1 MNIRKLSI
9 WLTALYLLFNLGT
22 VLADEG
28 MWLPLFISRLNQEDM
43 QKKGL
48 HLTADEIYSVNH
60 SSLKDAI
67 IMLNHGSCT
76 AEVIS
81 DKGLILT
88 NHHCGF
94 EAIQQLS
101 SMENNFLDDGF
112 FAKSIDEEKIVRG
125 MTASFLVRIEDVT
138 AIVLKD
144 INDDTEQAER
154 NKLIETR
161 SDSLEKAAVEKN
173 DYEAR
178 VKSFFSGNEYYL
190 FVYETFSDLRFVGA
204 PPASIGKFGGDTDNW
219 MWPRHTGDFSLFRIY
234 SDPDGKPADYSKDN
248 IPLKPKKSLA
258 VSLDGVKKDDF
269 TMILGYPG
277 STDRYMTSYG
287 LKLAVE
293 STEPA
298 IVKIRE
304 KRLEIME
311 ADMARDSEIRLK
323 YASKHARVSNY
334 YKYFKGQIRGLKR
347 LKVYDKKKAEEDAFT
362 AWVKQDDGRKEKY
375 GKILSDYENV
385 YKQINPYE
393 IASTYINECF
403 FGIEINLLCMRAF
416 NLYSKLK
423 GETQED
429 ITKAADGFKEYA
441 ERYYK
446 NYNVATDKKVF
457 SALMTLY
464 NSDVPPKLQPPYM
477 AEILKKNHGSF
488 ETFANKVFSKSI
500 FADKEK
506 LFAFI
511 DNPSL
516 KVLDKDPAFQLVLN
530 IMRHYMSNVR
540 PQLIA
545 LQSSLDNSDRLR
557 MEGLMAMNPKK
568 QWYSNANSSMRFT
581 YGQVEDYYPQ
591 DAVYY
596 NYFTTLKGVIEKE
609 DSSNF
614 EFVVPK
620 KLKELYKS
628 KDYGQYGE
636 NGVMKVNFLS
646 TNDITGGNSGSPV
659 INGSGELV
667 GCAFD
672 GNWEAMSGD
681 IAFENEIQRTI
692 SVDIRYVLFI
702 IDKFAGAKYLVNEM
716 NLVSHKNDKAQTG
729 KEKVGNGG

>member
-219 MWPRHTGDFSLFRIY
+219 MWPRHTGDFSMFRIY

-258 VSLDGVKKDDF
+258 VSLDGVTKDDF
-269 TMILGYPG
+269 TMILGYHG
-277 STDRYMTSYG
+277 STERYMTSYG
-287 LKLAVE
+287 
-293 STEPA
+293 
-298 IVKIRE
+298 
-304 KRLEIME
+304 
-311 ADMARDSEIRLK
+311 
-323 YASKHARVSNY
+323 
-334 YKYFKGQIRGLKR
+334 
-347 LKVYDKKKAEEDAFT
+347 
-362 AWVKQDDGRKEKY
+362 
-375 GKILSDYENV
+375 
-385 YKQINPYE
+385 
-393 IASTYINECF
+393 
-403 FGIEINLLCMRAF
+403 
-416 NLYSKLK
+416 
-423 GETQED
+423 
-429 ITKAADGFKEYA
+429 
-441 ERYYK
+441 
-446 NYNVATDKKVF
+446 
-457 SALMTLY
+457 
-464 NSDVPPKLQPPYM
+464 
-477 AEILKKNHGSF
+477 
-488 ETFANKVFSKSI
+488 
-500 FADKEK
+500 
-506 LFAFI
+506 
-511 DNPSL
+511 
-516 KVLDKDPAFQLVLN
+516 
-530 IMRHYMSNVR
+530 
-540 PQLIA
+540 
-545 LQSSLDNSDRLR
+545 
-557 MEGLMAMNPKK
+557 
-568 QWYSNANSSMRFT
+568 
-581 YGQVEDYYPQ
+581 
-591 DAVYY
+591 
-596 NYFTTLKGVIEKE
+596 
-609 DSSNF
+609 
-614 EFVVPK
+614 
-620 KLKELYKS
+620 
-628 KDYGQYGE
+628 
-636 NGVMKVNFLS
+636 
-646 TNDITGGNSGSPV
+646 
-659 INGSGELV
+659 
-667 GCAFD
+667 
-672 GNWEAMSGD
+672 
-681 IAFENEIQRTI
+681 
-692 SVDIRYVLFI
+692 
-702 IDKFAGAKYLVNEM
+702 
-716 NLVSHKNDKAQTG
+716 
-729 KEKVGNGG
+729 

>member
-1 MNIRKLSI
+1 
-9 WLTALYLLFNLGT
+9 
-22 VLADEG
+22 
-28 MWLPLFISRLNQEDM
+28 
-43 QKKGL
+43 
-48 HLTADEIYSVNH
+48 
-60 SSLKDAI
+60 
-67 IMLNHGSCT
+67 
-76 AEVIS
+76 
-81 DKGLILT
+81 
-88 NHHCGF
+88 
-94 EAIQQLS
+94 
-101 SMENNFLDDGF
+101 
-112 FAKSIDEEKIVRG
+112 
-125 MTASFLVRIEDVT
+125 
-138 AIVLKD
+138 
-144 INDDTEQAER
+144 
-154 NKLIETR
+154 
-161 SDSLEKAAVEKN
+161 
-173 DYEAR
+173 
-178 VKSFFSGNEYYL
+178 
-190 FVYETFSDLRFVGA
+190 
-204 PPASIGKFGGDTDNW
+204 
-219 MWPRHTGDFSLFRIY
+219 
-234 SDPDGKPADYSKDN
+234 
-248 IPLKPKKSLA
+248 
-258 VSLDGVKKDDF
+258 
-269 TMILGYPG
+269 MI
-277 STDRYMTSYG
+277 
-287 LKLAVE
+287 
-293 STEPA
+293 
-298 IVKIRE
+298 
-304 KRLEIME
+304 KR
-311 ADMARDSEIRLK
+311 
-323 YASKHARVSNY
+323 
-334 YKYFKGQIRGLKR
+334 
-347 LKVYDKKKAEEDAFT
+347 KAEEDAFT